1 MPSDAYDKKLEADI
15 IRRFKRWKA
24 DHPQP
29 GEESSEDE

>member
-24 DHPQP
+24 DHP
-29 GEESSEDE
+29 ESEDSSNDE